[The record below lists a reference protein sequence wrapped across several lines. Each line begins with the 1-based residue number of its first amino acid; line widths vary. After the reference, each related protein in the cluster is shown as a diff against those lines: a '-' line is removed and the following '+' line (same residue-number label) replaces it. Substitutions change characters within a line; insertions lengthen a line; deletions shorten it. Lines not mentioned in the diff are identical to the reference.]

1 MKEKN
6 NFCLTK
12 TLPDKRMREYS
23 SSEIISLSPQ
33 ECHRPISLV
42 RTETK
47 ILRKKI
53 LSESCVC

>member
-42 RTETK
+42 STETK
-47 ILRKKI
+47 ILRKKY
-53 LSESCVC
+53 